1 MNSYYLHLLILW
13 LCFFGGQCLFL
24 LKRAGS
30 AIRNKGTAV
39 HTRWQYFSLN
49 WDTILIRGTIAGIFI
64 FYPFHKF
71 SLEQIIGFFGWNL
84 SSTIL
89 ANLST
94 AADSL
99 VGYFAVGYA
108 SDSILDGLSV
118 NQKLPQFIRNWIH
131 ENVPTLAQVVAQ
143 QQEEAKQQAQQ
154 LNLAQQ
160 EQEVGKTL

>member
-1 MNSYYLHLLILW
+1 
-13 LCFFGGQCLFL
+13 
-24 LKRAGS
+24 
-30 AIRNKGTAV
+30 
-39 HTRWQYFSLN
+39 
-49 WDTILIRGTIAGIFI
+49 
-64 FYPFHKF
+64 
-71 SLEQIIGFFGWNL
+71 
-84 SSTIL
+84 
-89 ANLST
+89 LST